1 MESYLDVQHL
11 TKSFGE
17 KVLFDDMSF
26 SVSEGQKV
34 GLVARNGTGKSTLLS
49 ILHGDEGYDAGQIVY
64 RNDIRVG
71 YLSRRRISILRT
83 PSSTPAS
90 ITRAIP
96 RRCCGPSRC

>member
-49 ILHGDEGYDAGQIVY
+49 ILHGDEGLS
-64 RNDIRVG
+64 IRQLI
-71 YLSRRRISILRT
+71 YPLFFHLFSPIRPHRT
-83 PSSTPAS
+83 SNNA
-90 ITRAIP
+90 
-96 RRCCGPSRC
+96 

>member
-17 KVLFDDMSF
+17 NVLFDDMSF

-49 ILHGDEGYDAGQIVY
+49 ILHTKQADCNCSLLVLCTITIFFS
-64 RNDIRVG
+64 N
-71 YLSRRRISILRT
+71 
-83 PSSTPAS
+83 STCKYALYVVQ
-90 ITRAIP
+90 
-96 RRCCGPSRC
+96 